1 MTSLAER
8 LRHGPAEQLPPIAAR
23 RHSWRTGFAVFL
35 LVAAGWSLYLLS
47 QNQRFGWDVV
57 GTYLFAGSVLDGL
70 VLTLWL
76 TVVSMVIGILLGVVL
91 AVMRGSENSVIS
103 GLASVYIWFFRG
115 VPLLVQLVFWYNL
128 AALFPTI
135 GVGVPGVFSVV
146 DLNTNALITPV
157 AAAIIGLGL
166 NEAAFMSEIVR
177 AGMRSVAQGQVEAA
191 RSLGMPPHLVLR
203 RIVLPQAMR
212 LIIPPTANEIVNMLK
227 TTSLVSVLAVADLM
241 YSVQQI
247 YASNFQTIPLLL
259 VASIWYLVLTSVLS
273 VGQYFLEKRYSKG
286 EEVRKPR
293 LVRRRAEGVSG

>member
-1 MTSLAER
+1 MTSVI
-8 LRHGPAEQLPPIAAR
+8 EQLRRSPESELPPVAPR
-23 RHSWRTGFAVFL
+23 KHPWRTGFAVFL
-35 LVAAGWSLYLLS
+35 VVAAAWSVYLLAG
-47 QNQRFGWDVV
+47 NERFGWDVI
-57 GTYLFAGSVLDGL
+57 GTYLFSGPVLDGL

-76 TVVSMVIGILLGVVL
+76 TAVSMAIGILLGIVL
-91 AVMRGSENSVIS
+91 AVMRSSDNFVIS
-103 GLASVYIWFFRG
+103 GLAAGYIWFFRG
-115 VPLLVQLVFWYNL
+115 VPLLVLLVFFYNL

-135 GVGVPGVFSVV
+135 GVGIPGIFSFV

-157 AAAIIGLGL
+157 FAAIIGLGL

-177 AGMRSVAQGQVEAA
+177 AGMRSVDRGQVEAA
-191 RSLGMPPHLVLR
+191 RALGMSPNLVMR
-203 RIVLPQAMR
+203 RIVMPQAMR

-259 VASIWYLVLTSVLS
+259 VASFWYLVLTSVLS

-286 EEVRKPR
+286 VHVRKPR
-293 LVRRRAEGVSG
+293 LARRRAEGGSR

>member
-1 MTSLAER
+1 MTTVVEE
-8 LRHGPAEQLPPIAAR
+8 LRRGPESELPPVAAR
-23 RHSWRTGFAVFL
+23 RHPWRTGFAVFL
-35 LVAAGWSLYLLS
+35 LVAAAWSAYLLS
-47 QNQRFGWDVV
+47 RNERFGWDVI
-57 GTYLFAGSVLDGL
+57 GTYLFSEPVLDGL

-76 TVVSMVIGILLGVVL
+76 TVVSMAIGILLGIVL
-91 AVMRGSENSVIS
+91 AVMRSSENFVIS
-103 GLASVYIWFFRG
+103 GLAAGYVWFFRG
-115 VPLLVQLVFWYNL
+115 VPLLVLLVFWYNL

-177 AGMRSVAQGQVEAA
+177 AGMRSVDRGQIEAA
-191 RSLGMPPHLVLR
+191 RALGMSPDLVLR

-247 YASNFQTIPLLL
+247 YASNFQTIPLLI
-259 VASIWYLVLTSVLS
+259 VASVWYLVLTSVLS

-286 EEVRKPR
+286 VQVRKSR
-293 LVRRRAEGVSG
+293 LALRRAEGGS